1 MTLEER
7 VLALRLFVMH
17 RAEELGSVAEAC
29 RQLGISRTLFY
40 RWRQRYLRYG
50 ADGLKLRPQRRA
62 RPLQQA
68 GAEVESAVLAY
79 AQLWPTHGPARIAQQ
94 LTLPGGP
101 LTALSASGAYA
112 ILKRHGL
119 SSRWERLA
127 RTEVHAAANGLL
139 TERTREALRE
149 ARGGTSFHVEATRP
163 GDLVCIDTFYIGNL
177 KGVGKVWQY
186 TACDAACSFAAAWLT
201 TELSSRMARRFLR
214 RYLMPLYRQA
224 GHSIQAILTDGGRE
238 WHALFEA
245 ECRTLLIEHRRT
257 KPRHAWTNGFVE
269 RLQGTI
275 LTELWR
281 CAFRRTYYTAIAPMQ
296 RDLDR
301 YLQFYNFERAH
312 QGYRLQG
319 RTPAEV
325 FHAHDRV

>member
-17 RAEELGSVAEAC
+17 RAQDLGSVTEAC

-40 RWRQRYLRYG
+40 RWRDRYLRYG
-50 ADGLKLRPQRRA
+50 ADGLKPRPPRRA

-68 GAEVESAVLAY
+68 PAEVEEAVLAY
-79 AQLWPTHGPARIAQQ
+79 AQLWPTHGPARIARQ
-94 LTLPGGP
+94 LTRPGGP
-101 LTALSASGAYA
+101 VGTLSASGSYA
-112 ILKRHGL
+112 ILRRHGL

-127 RTEVHAAANGLL
+127 RTEVHAASNGLL
-139 TERTREALRE
+139 TERTRAALRE
-149 ARGGTSFHVEATRP
+149 ARGEFPRHVEAERP
-163 GDLVCIDTFYIGNL
+163 GDLVCLDTFYIGNL
-177 KGVGKVWQY
+177 KGVGKVWQF

-201 TELSSRMARRFLR
+201 TELSARNARRFLR

-224 GHSIQAILTDGGRE
+224 GHTLRAVLTDGGSE
-238 WHALFEA
+238 WKSVFDTTCL
-245 ECRTLLIEHRRT
+245 RLGIEHRRT

-281 CAFRRTYYTAIAPMQ
+281 CAFRRTYYTAVAPMQ

-301 YLQFYNFERAH
+301 YLKFYNFERAH

-325 FHAHDRV
+325 YYAHD